1 MNRSTSGAST
11 VGVRKTLLAAFV
23 ATFVTGI
30 ANAATT
36 FPDYPLQTGTGSVP
50 PNIMFI
56 LDDSGSMAAW
66 YMPDN
71 LSGTTTVNISYQTYL
86 RNTLYYNPT
95 LNYEPWINANGSKF
109 TGGDVITAV
118 FGSSTHASDKTDL
131 MAWNVYYRTFYAPRP
146 DATDLGNGAHYY
158 RYQIVYVDGLP
169 QVVRSEYSAVTDSNL
184 GLANAGCE
192 TTNSW
197 GWRNCTLATPTGRS
211 QADELRNIALWFSY
225 SRTRAKVAK
234 AGAAKAF
241 VDLGENFRIGF
252 DSIWNRNGATAL
264 DGSAPA
270 HRIPVATDDGLFRG
284 ANKTAWFNYLFNAN
298 ASGSTPLHGALQRA
312 GRYYETD
319 SSATGPWGP
328 QTGDAQLACRQNYSI
343 LTTDGYWNS
352 SYGFSAMSDASGAEV
367 KNIDGTAGTEIVSP
381 DGERKY
387 TYQPARPYL
396 DSYENTLADIAMQY
410 WKRDLRT
417 DLPNK
422 VPSSSKNPGFWQHM
436 VTFGISIGLRGTLDP
451 VDDVALIAAGD
462 KNWPDPWRKTDG
474 GASGWSEESARR
486 IDDLL
491 HASVNGRGEFV
502 AASDPAAFAKALKDS
517 LSVIQRR
524 RASGSNV
531 ASNGPALSA
540 GSRLFQATYTSGE
553 WSGDMIAVSI
563 AGGSLAST
571 PAWSLAEQAAAD
583 SRPFYNRPV
592 LTWSGSTGTTFPTTS
607 QLSALER
614 TTGAAPVTGL
624 QNATYIKGY
633 QALEK
638 ANGGKL
644 RDRESLIGDIV
655 NSSPFYVAENNTLY
669 VGANDGMLHAID
681 AGTGNVLFSYVPG
694 GVNVASLATLSD
706 PDYQHRFFVDGGI
719 DVTSLDQGQGKN
731 LLVASLGRG
740 GKGVFGLDVTTAAT
754 ATSSNVLWDKSG
766 SAVGSD
772 MGYVLGAPV
781 VRKANDGSTIAL
793 VGNGIDS
800 TNGSAVL
807 FIYNAATGA
816 LIKEIN
822 TGATGANGLSEPRAA
837 DIDGD
842 GDVDF
847 VYAGDLKGNV
857 WKFDLSS
864 SNRIQW
870 SVALNGKAL
879 FVAKDS
885 TGKAQPITT
894 AVALAREPL
903 VDRIFVLV
911 GTGRY
916 ISDGDLS
923 DTSPQS
929 MYGLIDSG
937 AVITG
942 RASLQQ
948 RTIPYVGTDSLG
960 RAARSWES
968 YSVLPENVKGWYV
981 DLTVPSAGERVVSAP
996 FVKGRALWFSSSIPK
1011 VGDGCDSGG
1020 TGYLNAVDAFTGTNP
1035 EFSGATFTFIDVNN
1049 DGVGNDRVTGAP
1061 GSGDNGFVTS
1071 VDLGVGMPARGTGV
1085 GNNVYACGSDAICG
1099 RVQTTAPGTGPRRL
1113 SWRELFKRNQ

>member
-1 MNRSTSGAST
+1 MSRSTRIAST
-11 VGVRKTLLAAFV
+11 VPVRKTLLAAFV
-23 ATFVTGI
+23 ATFVTGM

-56 LDDSGSMAAW
+56 MDDSGSMAAW

-71 LSGTTTVNISYQTYL
+71 IPATTSVNVSYQTYV
-86 RNTLYYNPT
+86 RNTMYYNPN
-95 LNYEPWINANGSKF
+95 LNYEPWVKADGSKY
-109 TGGDVITAV
+109 TGGDTVTAV
-118 FGSSTHASDKTDL
+118 FGNDTHPSDQTDL
-131 MAWNVYYRTFYAPRP
+131 MAWNVYYRTFYVPKAG
-146 DATDLGNGAHYY
+146 ATDLSNGLNYY
-158 RYQIVYVDGLP
+158 RYQIVYVDGAP
-169 QVVRSEYSAVTDSNL
+169 QVVRSELTSVTSTNL

-192 TTNSW
+192 TTYSW
-197 GWRNCTLATPTGRS
+197 GWRNCTLATPTGRD
-211 QADELRNIALWFSY
+211 QASELRNIALWFSY
-225 SRTRAKVAK
+225 ARTRAKAAK
-234 AGAAKAF
+234 GGAAKAF
-241 VDLGENFRIGF
+241 VDLGENFRVGF
-252 DSIWNRNGATAL
+252 DTIWNRNGATSL
-264 DGSAPA
+264 GGTTPA
-270 HRIPVATDDGLFRG
+270 YPVPVATDDGLFRG
-284 ANKTAWFNYLFNAN
+284 ANKTAWFNYLFNSN
-298 ASGSTPLHGALQRA
+298 ASSLTPLHGALQRA
-312 GRYYETD
+312 GRYFEQD
-319 SSATGPWGP
+319 KSATGPWGP
-328 QTGDAQLACRQNYSI
+328 QAGDAQLACRQNYSI

-352 SYGFSAMSDASGAEV
+352 NYGFSAMTDASGTTV
-367 KNIDGTAGTEIVSP
+367 KNVDGTAGAEIKSP
-381 DGERKY
+381 DGERSY
-387 TYQPARPYL
+387 TYTPARPYL
-396 DSYENTLADIAMQY
+396 DTYENTLADIAMRY
-410 WKRDLRT
+410 WNQDLRA

-422 VPSSSKNPGFWQHM
+422 VPSSSKNPAFWQHM
-436 VTFGISIGLRGTLDP
+436 VTFGISIGLQGTLDP
-451 VDDVALIAAGD
+451 DNDVALIAAGD

-531 ASNGPALSA
+531 ASNGPALST

-553 WSGDMIAVSI
+553 WSGDMVAVSI
-563 AGGSLAST
+563 FGGSLSSA
-571 PAWSLAEQAAAD
+571 PVWSLAEQAAAD

-607 QLSALER
+607 QLSALAR
-614 TTGAAPVTGL
+614 TTGEAPVTGL

-655 NSSPFYVAENNTLY
+655 NSSPFYVAESNTLY
-669 VGANDGMLHAID
+669 IGANDGMLHAID
-681 AGTGNVLFSYVPG
+681 AATGTVLFSYVPG

-719 DVTSLDQGQGKN
+719 DVTSLSQGQGKN

-740 GKGVFGLDVTTAAT
+740 GKGVFGLDVTAAAT

-766 SAVGSD
+766 PSVDSD

-807 FIYNAATGA
+807 FVYNAATGA
-816 LIKEIN
+816 LIREIN
-822 TGATGANGLSEPRAA
+822 TGATGANGLAEPRAA
-837 DIDGD
+837 DVDGD
-842 GDVDF
+842 GDVDY

-864 SNRIQW
+864 SNTGKW
-870 SVALNGKAL
+870 DVALNGKAL
-879 FVAKDS
+879 FTAKDS

-923 DTSPQS
+923 DKSPQS
-929 MYGLIDSG
+929 MYGLIDID
-937 AVITG
+937 AVISG
-942 RASLQQ
+942 RAALKQ
-948 RTIPYVGTDSLG
+948 RTIPYVGTDSLN

-968 YSVLPENVKGWYV
+968 YSELPDTAAGWYV

-996 FVKGRALWFSSSIPK
+996 FVKGRALWFSSSIPTL
-1011 VGDGCDSGG
+1011 GDGCDSGG

-1035 EFSGATFTFIDVNN
+1035 EYSGATFTFIDVNG
-1049 DGVGNDRVTGAP
+1049 DGVGNDRVSGAP
-1061 GSGDNGFVTS
+1061 GTGDNGFVTS

-1099 RVQTTAPGTGPRRL
+1099 RVQTTAPGTGARRL
-1113 SWRELFKRNQ
+1113 SWRELFKRN